1 MALTASL
8 RTPGSDPAPYRA
20 LVHPPGAHYIE
31 AIDQRALPHAVVTA
45 RIGDADTAALAI
57 RKMWVRGAPLIGA
70 VGAYGLALALD
81 RDATDAALAKAHAAL
96 DSTRPT
102 AVNLRWALDRVRAAV
117 ATLPEHDRADA
128 AWLEADAICRE
139 DEAINRAI
147 GAHGLSLL
155 RDIARNKGGPVNVMT
170 HCNAGALATCGWGTA
185 TAPLFL
191 AHSEGLALHV
201 WVSETRPR
209 LQGANLTA
217 WEMDRRGVPHT
228 LFADVA
234 SSLLMR
240 RGDVDIVLVGAD
252 RVAANGDVCNKIG
265 TYGKALAAH
274 DNGVPFYVALPSPTL
289 DPALESGAGI
299 PIEARSPDEVLAITG
314 RDGYGQTTSV
324 AIAPEGTRAVNYRV
338 RHDARAS
345 RLRPHHRARHRES
358 GPRRD
363 RRDVSGAIPMSAAGQ
378 PQGARPRRG
387 KRREATHRG
396 DR

>member
-1 MALTASL
+1 VPSFKPQLAPD
-8 RTPGSDPAPYRA
+8 RDPASYRA
-20 LVHPPGAHYIE
+20 LVHPPGARFIQ

-45 RIGDADTAALAI
+45 KIGDVDAAALAI

-96 DSTRPT
+96 DATRPT
-102 AVNLRWALDRVRAAV
+102 AINLRWALDRVRSAV
-117 ATLPEHDRADA
+117 ASLPERERADA
-128 AWLEADAICRE
+128 AWREADAICAE

-147 GAHGLSLL
+147 GAHGLQVL
-155 RDIARNKGGPVNVMT
+155 RDIARRKGGPVNVMT

-191 AHSEGLALHV
+191 AHAEGLALHV

-217 WEMDRRGVPHT
+217 WEMGRRGVPHT
-228 LFADVA
+228 LFSDGA
-234 SSLLMR
+234 SALLMR

-265 TYGKALAAH
+265 TYGKALAAR
-274 DNGVPFYVALPSPTL
+274 DTGVPFYVALPSPTL
-289 DPALESGAGI
+289 DPKLPSGEAI

-314 RDGYGQTTSV
+314 RDGYGQTTTITV
-324 AIAPEGTRAVNYRV
+324 APEGTRAINYAFDV
-338 RHDARAS
+338 TPAR
-345 RLRPHHRARHRES
+345 L
-358 GPRRD
+358 
-363 RRDVSGAIPMSAAGQ
+363 VSGLITERGIAAAERGAIGTLFPE
-378 PQGARPRRG
+378 RFR
-387 KRREATHRG
+387 
-396 DR
+396 